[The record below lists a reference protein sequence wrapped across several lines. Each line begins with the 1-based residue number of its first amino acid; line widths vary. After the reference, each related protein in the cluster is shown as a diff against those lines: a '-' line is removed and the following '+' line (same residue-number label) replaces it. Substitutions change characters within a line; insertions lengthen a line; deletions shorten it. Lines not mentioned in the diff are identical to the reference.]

1 MLAGKQNVAVGGAM
15 PKLPFKR
22 TPASEPVVLD
32 TYIPSQT
39 VDYTVLPP
47 LENDDAE
54 RGLRRLPPPLR
65 IALLVLPL
73 LLVLGGAWALWGYLT
88 NAPEPQIVQTPS
100 VAISSAR
107 VVSRDAIMVEAQSQH
122 VADGTPVRAQVL
134 ANEQPVDWTD
144 PASMT
149 GTVQNGRVSLRL
161 QKSDLARTLDPNSTY
176 RVVLNIGDGTPIAS
190 AQADVAVPL
199 QIADAFFAVATPTP
213 VPPTATSEASRAPLG
228 APTAV
233 PSSEPSLAPIAAATS
248 TPITMKVS
256 LQSTVL
262 VSPTLGSAEIGTIEA
277 GASIAP
283 IARSDDSKWLLVRH
297 QYEDWQVGWLQAK
310 NVAADANIGKVRS
323 VKPDP
328 DIIAAFPLKAQ
339 VGNGGNIRYTPDLR
353 SGTVLGQL
361 HAGQTVGLAGKSAN
375 SVWYYVF
382 APEAEGWVHSSL
394 LTITPD
400 VAAQVEVK

>member
-1 MLAGKQNVAVGGAM
+1 M

-32 TYIPSQT
+32 TYIPSQA

-47 LENDDAE
+47 LENDEAAS
-54 RGLRRLPPPLR
+54 GASRLPPPLR

-73 LLVLGGAWALWGYLT
+73 LLVFGGAWALWGYLANT
-88 NAPEPQIVQTPS
+88 PEPQVVQTPS
-100 VAISSAR
+100 VAISNAR

-122 VADGTPVRAQVL
+122 VANGTPVQAQVL
-134 ANEQPVDWTD
+134 ANEQVVDWID
-144 PASMT
+144 PASMAT
-149 GTVQNGRVSLRL
+149 TVQNGRVSLRL
-161 QKSDLARTLDPNSTY
+161 QKSDPARSLDPDTTY
-176 RVVLNIGDGTPIAS
+176 RVAVIIGDGTPVAS

-199 QIADAFFAVATPTP
+199 QIANAFFAMATPTP
-213 VPPTATSEASRAPLG
+213 VPPTATPEASRAPLV

-233 PSSEPSLAPIAAATS
+233 PSSKPSLTPIAVPSNTA
-248 TPITMKVS
+248 IIMEVK

-262 VSPTLGSAEIGTIEA
+262 VSPTVGSAEIGKIEA

-283 IARSDDSKWLLVRH
+283 LARSDDNKWLLVRH
-297 QYEDWQVGWLQAK
+297 TFEDWTVGWIDAK
-310 NVAADANIGKVRS
+310 NIAADANISQVRS
-323 VKPDP
+323 VKPKP
-328 DIIAAFPLKAQ
+328 DMIAAFPLKAQ

-361 HAGQTVGLAGKSAN
+361 HAGQTVALERKS
-375 SVWYYVF
+375 SDGVWYRVF
-382 APEAEGWVHSSL
+382 APEAEGWVHESL
-394 LTITPD
+394 LNIAPD